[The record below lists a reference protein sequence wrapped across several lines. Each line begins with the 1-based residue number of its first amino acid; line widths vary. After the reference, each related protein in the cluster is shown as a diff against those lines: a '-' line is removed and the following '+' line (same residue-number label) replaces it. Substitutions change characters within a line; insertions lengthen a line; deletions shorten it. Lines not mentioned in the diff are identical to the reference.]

1 MRTISHTSQESLDYL
16 TSQWQ
21 IICKLSYHVESKVA
35 WNLKRDTVNMFL
47 PVLFFVGFWKCELN
61 PIWFEN
67 NFQDDALSAVGIL
80 WTWHIPA
87 AMTKHTKTLLHL
99 PVLTRWII
107 PSRHSRSQKLPGKIP
122 WLFFLIRNLDGR
134 NLKYNHNYNV
144 IYRYN
149 ITPQSKVRY
158 HDEVSLNAKAWN
170 GRVICCWLAET
181 LPLAARGVPVGYDEG
196 RLSLVCYALIL
207 GRST

>member
-1 MRTISHTSQESLDYL
+1 MDLAHSSSNDKAYKDFIAFARTNKMDHSQPPF
-16 TSQWQ
+16 
-21 IICKLSYHVESKVA
+21 KESKV
-35 WNLKRDTVNMFL
+35 
-47 PVLFFVGFWKCELN
+47 
-61 PIWFEN
+61 
-67 NFQDDALSAVGIL
+67 
-80 WTWHIPA
+80 TWQNSLI
-87 AMTKHTKTLLHL
+87 
-99 PVLTRWII
+99 V
-107 PSRHSRSQKLPGKIP
+107 
-122 WLFFLIRNLDGR
+122 FLIRNLDGR
-134 NLKYNHNYNV
+134 NLKYNRNYNV